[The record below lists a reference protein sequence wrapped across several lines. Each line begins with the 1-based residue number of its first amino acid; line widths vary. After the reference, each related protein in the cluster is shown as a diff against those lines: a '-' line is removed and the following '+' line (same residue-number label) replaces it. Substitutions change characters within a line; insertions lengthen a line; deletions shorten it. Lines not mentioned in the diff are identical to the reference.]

1 MCIIGEGCGF
11 GLVPE
16 QMENLT
22 FRIDTLNHR
31 FCSYTES
38 LKIFFS
44 SSTPK
49 YLLWLYPLKYT
60 KEHHVV
66 RGITGTFKAVV
77 GFKS

>member
-1 MCIIGEGCGF
+1 MCIIGEDCGF

-44 SSTPK
+44 SSTPQISA
-49 YLLWLYPLKYT
+49 
-60 KEHHVV
+60 VAV
-66 RGITGTFKAVV
+66 SFKVY
-77 GFKS
+77 KKNIM